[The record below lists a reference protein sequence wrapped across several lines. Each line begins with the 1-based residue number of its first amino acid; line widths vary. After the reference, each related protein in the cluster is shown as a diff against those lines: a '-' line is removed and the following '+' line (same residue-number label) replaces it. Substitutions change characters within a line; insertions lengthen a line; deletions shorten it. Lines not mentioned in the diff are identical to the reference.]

1 MYLRT
6 SGLNTKSVPNYAELE
21 LSVQAEKAVAYLHQ
35 RMKVLKL
42 RKVQNI
48 SLLEGLRD
56 CIFTHQMYTKIREQS
71 NDEESD
77 LIDLTKD
84 LPNFTKESTT
94 TAQLERV
101 TIQVFSVLAL
111 LREINIKNNLETKIL
126 QTFMSQIEC
135 SSLDLGL
142 RGAML
147 QDHEKAKKLFRQ
159 EHTMEK
165 CGLGIAEGPTV
176 PQIVQE
182 EKFKE
187 NFTKVY
193 ELLRKDPLIGQ
204 RMSLVPLKF
213 LNITKRTAS
222 EIMSGV
228 QMRKKYS
235 ELKSYINNT
244 LTPLWRK

>member
-1 MYLRT
+1 MLPVQRN
-6 SGLNTKSVPNYAELE
+6 GAIRNMPPL
-21 LSVQAEKAVAYLHQ
+21 LSKG
-35 RMKVLKL
+35 
-42 RKVQNI
+42 
-48 SLLEGLRD
+48 EG
-56 CIFTHQMYTKIREQS
+56 
-71 NDEESD
+71 
-77 LIDLTKD
+77 
-84 LPNFTKESTT
+84 
-94 TAQLERV
+94 
-101 TIQVFSVLAL
+101 
-111 LREINIKNNLETKIL
+111 
-126 QTFMSQIEC
+126 
-135 SSLDLGL
+135 
-142 RGAML
+142 
-147 QDHEKAKKLFRQ
+147 KLFMKQ
-159 EHTMEK
+159 KVELKQMTALVILK

-213 LNITKRTAS
+213 LNITSTAS

-235 ELKSYINNT
+235 ELKSYMNNT